1 MILRALHSDRM
12 VGKTEVILSPDKSHY
27 RTFGFKDRHL
37 VGSAFNRE
45 LDRSAAE
52 NSPKARHRT
61 TLRTVQFRTDESLST
76 YIECAELAIGP
87 PANLL
92 KNLEN

>member
-1 MILRALHSDRM
+1 M
-12 VGKTEVILSPDKSHY
+12 V
-27 RTFGFKDRHL
+27 RR
-37 VGSAFNRE
+37 FNRR
-45 LDRSAAE
+45 DRPTYADATGLGRSDVICAERSKALGGSYKSRAA
-52 NSPKARHRT
+52 RT